1 MTDTFVDA
9 PPLHEASTY
18 AHGVPYEYYRW
29 LRDNDPIACLDH
41 PSYQGEKL
49 WVVTRYADVQ
59 RVSRDSAS
67 FHNAPDPFIDDG
79 VNSPASGGSDQ
90 LMISLDAPDHMKL
103 RKLINKGF
111 TPRRVAQLGDMLR
124 TRTNDIIDGLAD
136 GNSADLVHDLAL
148 WLPLHVIADMVGVP
162 EEDRAQVF
170 DWTEKTFGF
179 DPAVTAEE
187 RAQAATDMFIYAD
200 AMCAERATDPR
211 DDLMS
216 VLLHAE
222 VEGEKLT
229 AFQIEL
235 FFMLLQ
241 NAGSETTRNLIT
253 TGTLALLE
261 DRAQYDI
268 VRNDL
273 SVVPTAIEELLR
285 FSTPVIHFTR
295 TAAVDAEIGGKQI
308 SAGERVLM
316 VYASANRDERAF
328 TDPDSLDV
336 RRDPNDHVAFG
347 AGGPH
352 FCLGANL
359 ARIEGRIMFE
369 EILTRFNGLR
379 FVGDPD
385 TYPRVHSNLIDGY
398 AHVPIEWDSI
408 VPAR

>member
-148 WLPLHVIADMVGVP
+148 
-162 EEDRAQVF
+162 
-170 DWTEKTFGF
+170 
-179 DPAVTAEE
+179 TAEE

-253 TGTLALLE
+253 TGTLALLQ

-295 TAAVDAEIGGKQI
+295 TAAVGSRSRQ
-308 SAGERVLM
+308 
-316 VYASANRDERAF
+316 ASASSWSMPRPIAMSGPSPIPIPSMFVVTRMITSPSGRVAPTSVSGPISLVSRAG
-328 TDPDSLDV
+328 SCS
-336 RRDPNDHVAFG
+336 RRSSPASTVCVSWAILIPTPGSTPTSSMGTRTCPSNGTRSRRRADL
-347 AGGPH
+347 AGSQ
-352 FCLGANL
+352 
-359 ARIEGRIMFE
+359 
-369 EILTRFNGLR
+369 TRTSRTTEATTATAAQLMSAIDR
-379 FVGDPD
+379 
-385 TYPRVHSNLIDGY
+385 TRV
-398 AHVPIEWDSI
+398 V
-408 VPAR
+408 